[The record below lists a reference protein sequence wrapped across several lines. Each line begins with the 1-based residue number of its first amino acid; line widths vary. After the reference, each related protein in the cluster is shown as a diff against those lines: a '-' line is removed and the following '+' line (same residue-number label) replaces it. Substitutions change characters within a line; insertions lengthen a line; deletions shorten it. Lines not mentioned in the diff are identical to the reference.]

1 MREKK
6 ERRLYGVRDEEQEKE
21 KKERR
26 LYGVRDE
33 EQEKEKKERRLYG
46 VREEEQEKSVIIRN
60 GDSAIESKISQ
71 ENCRAPSR

>member
-6 ERRLYGVRDEEQEKE
+6 ERRLYGMRC
-21 KKERR
+21 
-26 LYGVRDE
+26 
-33 EQEKEKKERRLYG
+33 
-46 VREEEQEKSVIIRN
+46 EEEQEKSVMIRN

>member
-1 MREKK
+1 MQ
-6 ERRLYGVRDEEQEKE
+6 GVRDEEQEKE

-26 LYGVRDE
+26 LQGVRDE
-33 EQEKEKKERRLYG
+33 EQEKF
-46 VREEEQEKSVIIRN
+46 VIRN